1 MQRRSRKSCDRRCTQ
16 SRSVKQHAVAGGGG
30 AACAWGAAHGGR
42 WRLRGLHA
50 GSSPRRPA
58 DAVRPVR
65 REGPGPRRV
74 TEVAQPPRAEQ
85 PAVGGGGGAV
95 CARRP
100 AEVARPARG
109 EQSELAKLSDRAE
122 LVGHSLQI
130 HLILLSC
137 IERSSTPAL
146 PLAGLLFLGSR
157 SIILVSTVH

>member
-1 MQRRSRKSCDRRCTQ
+1 MNATEEQEELRSAL
-16 SRSVKQHAVAGGGG
+16 HAVEECE
-30 AACAWGAAHGGR
+30 AARGSRRRGR
-42 WRLRGLHA
+42 CLRV
-50 GSSPRRPA
+50 GSRPRRPVEA
-58 DAVRPVR
+58 ARLAR
-65 REGPGPRRV
+65 R
-74 TEVAQPPRAEQ
+74 EQ